1 MEDTCSVA
9 VCALYAAAVSLA
21 FAADAE
27 PAAAV
32 ALDADAVSD
41 NFAALAE
48 DAAPSALALA
58 AAASP
63 DADSADFAA
72 ADADWVAESA
82 LALAAVSLA
91 LAAVALL
98 LASVTACSRSPWRS
112 MTPCGRY
119 WSGRRHVVS
128 STKGTMPRC
137 LPVEMSAM
145 CYSSVSRLMYTP
157 VLSL

>member
-9 VCALYAAAVSLA
+9 VCALCAAAVSLA
-21 FAADAE
+21 FAAASE

-32 ALDADAVSD
+32 ALDAAAVSD
-41 NFAALAE
+41 AFAALAE
-48 DAAPSALALA
+48 EAAPSALAFA
-58 AAASP
+58 AVASP
-63 DADSADFAA
+63 DADSADCAA
-72 ADADWVAESA
+72 VDADWVAESA
-82 LALAAVSLA
+82 LALAAVA
-91 LAAVALL
+91 LW

-112 MTPCGRY
+112 ITPCGRY
-119 WSGRRHVVS
+119 WSGRRPVVS
-128 STKGTMPRC
+128 STKGTMPRY